1 VNAGRAETG
10 GEFEIVTEELLDGCL
25 LRIVG
30 EVDLAT
36 APRLTEQVAREVE
49 NGGAAGALVIDLSLV
64 PFIDSSGVRALVE
77 ADRLGRSSGRPVA
90 LYGASDA
97 VTRVLELVEVR
108 GRLKE
113 LSDLEPETLKALG
126 RPQSA

>member
-10 GEFEIVTEELLDGCL
+10 GEFEIVTEELQNGRL

-36 APRLTEQVAREVE
+36 APRLTEQVTREVE
-49 NGGAAGALVIDLSLV
+49 NGDAGALVIDLSRV

-77 ADRLGRSSGRPVA
+77 ADRLGRAGGRPVA

-113 LSDLEPETLKALG
+113 LADLEPETLRALG
-126 RPQSA
+126 RPEGA